1 MVIILAAMNIR
12 IKNFKEY
19 PFRGTFFRIGIDMD
33 KPPLDRVEENI
44 IILETECDIQ
54 EASHTEGA
62 FLKASYSVYFPI
74 GESNLSDIKSGILFE
89 GNMNGLKVNGKVAGV
104 FPSQLGGVKVYVQD
118 LDV

>member
-1 MVIILAAMNIR
+1 MNIR

-33 KPPLDRVEENI
+33 KPPLDRVEEKI
-44 IILETECDIQ
+44 VILDTECDIQ
-54 EASHTEGA
+54 EASHTKGELITA
-62 FLKASYSVYFPI
+62 DYTVYFPMR
-74 GESNLSDIKSGILFE
+74 EDLDEIKNGVLFE
-89 GNMNGLKVNGKVAGV
+89 GDMYGAKVNGKVVGV

>member
-1 MVIILAAMNIR
+1 MNMRIR
-12 IKNFKEY
+12 NIKEY
-19 PFRGTFFRIGIDMD
+19 PYNGTFYRVGIDEN
-33 KPPLDRVEENI
+33 KPPIEQVEEMI
-44 IILETECDIQ
+44 VILETECDIQ